1 MEPLV
6 IDDEEERWDWQPTQ
20 SKDTTEPV
28 RREVPDNGLRE
39 FLIYEL
45 HVFGAV
51 SYPLLGKSQV
61 VRRGRRCRKT
71 PASRLC
77 VGRVADAIST
87 NNGG

>member
-1 MEPLV
+1 MGMAADSAPNA
-6 IDDEEERWDWQPTQ
+6 
-20 SKDTTEPV
+20 TEPV